1 MRKFITLLAVAIC
14 SVVGASAQCSTEN
27 KVVPAE
33 GETLKY
39 GAYFNWGA
47 IWVKGGEA
55 IFKAEH
61 VGNYLHFAVSAYSMP
76 KWRWIYDLNTSI
88 DAYMNRTNMKPVSY
102 ASNTFEDK
110 RVKHEKISFLNGKL
124 KYQTWNDSLQNMYT
138 VEVDHPDCSYD
149 LLNAVYAAR
158 NVDYSK
164 FKIGEKI
171 PFNVF
176 FTEKMSS
183 IMGEVLGKET
193 IKVRSGKS
201 YNCLKCKS
209 NSVANSIFDPKHPVY
224 VWITDDDRHI
234 PVMVDCKIKLGS
246 IKVYLEE

>member
-76 KWRWIYDLNTSI
+76 KWRWIYGFTLSAFKKSMEGIYTSTVSQ
-88 DAYMNRTNMKPVSY
+88 DTLDECPMAYKDPQSIIAAIGDTVQIEKQIRPIYNFKSSDRFTSKK
-102 ASNTFEDK
+102 K
-110 RVKHEKISFLNGKL
+110 R
-124 KYQTWNDSLQNMYT
+124 
-138 VEVDHPDCSYD
+138 
-149 LLNAVYAAR
+149 
-158 NVDYSK
+158 
-164 FKIGEKI
+164 
-171 PFNVF
+171 
-176 FTEKMSS
+176 
-183 IMGEVLGKET
+183 
-193 IKVRSGKS
+193 
-201 YNCLKCKS
+201 
-209 NSVANSIFDPKHPVY
+209 
-224 VWITDDDRHI
+224 
-234 PVMVDCKIKLGS
+234 
-246 IKVYLEE
+246 